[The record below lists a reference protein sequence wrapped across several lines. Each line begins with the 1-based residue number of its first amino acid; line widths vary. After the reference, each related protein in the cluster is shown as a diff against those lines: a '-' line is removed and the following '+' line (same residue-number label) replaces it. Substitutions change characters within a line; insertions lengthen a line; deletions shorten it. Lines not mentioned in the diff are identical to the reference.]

1 VKAGLAWRQLTVAH
15 ETLRIWRSAG
25 RAGRYRTLGSGSGR
39 NGCRVVDGPAAGCPS
54 VAAVAVSPSL
64 AAVVGVRSAGP
75 CELPVFGRPRPVSTH
90 PDSRSPQAASTWPP
104 AQPDEQIRHGRSS
117 RRAAT
122 AAVGP
127 PSCRSRR
134 PRPMSGWLQNQTP
147 RRLGC
152 PLLPPEPRSVS
163 RRSVSGRL
171 LSGRLLSVTD
181 TAAARGGPP
190 LQEAVA
196 CPASAGQMLPPPGG
210 MGELPAEPVAK
221 LGANQGHGRSLHRL
235 GVLGGQPA

>member
-1 VKAGLAWRQLTVAH
+1 MR
-15 ETLRIWRSAG
+15 
-25 RAGRYRTLGSGSGR
+25 RYGSGGQP
-39 NGCRVVDGPAAGCPS
+39 VVLAGTAHWGPAPVGMAAGWWTVLLPAVQRGRCRSVPKPCGGRGCPQCRT
-54 VAAVAVSPSL
+54 
-64 AAVVGVRSAGP
+64 VRA
-75 CELPVFGRPRPVSTH
+75 PVFGRPRPVSTH

-171 LSGRLLSVTD
+171 VSGRLVSGRLLSATD
-181 TAAARGGPP
+181 TAAARGCPP

-221 LGANQGHGRSLHRL
+221 LGAEQGHGRSLHRQ
-235 GVLGGQPA
+235 GFLGGQPA